1 MSWYFISFCVTQHI
15 IFLIYINYDI
25 LFFIWCCWYILS
37 MVSFVSF
44 WSGPLHITCHV
55 NWKRKIKWT
64 NNFLQICPT
73 AQLPCARRLWVP
85 FHTLVTEEKSWRNPR
100 QSNLPL
106 HRLITETPTRW
117 GSRQMMIQRVLE
129 QENSLSPVLRAKTR
143 HLVPTWQDTDVLES
157 VSKTFSPLLEFTD
170 VLPGEQYVS
179 VSYIKPVLHLFNST
193 VLAAADDDTEL
204 TKDMKIIIL
213 DITVYPLQ

>member
-1 MSWYFISFCVTQHI
+1 
-15 IFLIYINYDI
+15 
-25 LFFIWCCWYILS
+25 
-37 MVSFVSF
+37 
-44 WSGPLHITCHV
+44 
-55 NWKRKIKWT
+55 
-64 NNFLQICPT
+64 
-73 AQLPCARRLWVP
+73 
-85 FHTLVTEEKSWRNPR
+85 
-100 QSNLPL
+100 
-106 HRLITETPTRW
+106 
-117 GSRQMMIQRVLE
+117 MMIQRVLE